1 MEFALALDK
10 MLHQKYADQ
19 DGLFDP
25 PVSTFEPTKK
35 ERNVDAINIV
45 PGEDTTYLDGRIL
58 PHYNVDELLRN
69 VTALAS
75 DFGKKTGA
83 KIRIEVVN
91 KNIAP
96 KPTDERAKIVLM
108 LREAIKKTEGKD
120 VKVGGIG
127 GGTCAAYFRKTGIPA
142 VVWSTMDEMA
152 HQPDE
157 YAKIDSMVKDAKVF
171 AYLAGQ
177 S

>member
-1 MEFALALDK
+1 V
-10 MLHQKYADQ
+10 
-19 DGLFDP
+19 LFDP

-83 KIRIEVVN
+83 KIRTEVAN

-108 LREAIKKTEGKD
+108 LKEAIKKTRGKD
-120 VKVGGIG
+120 AKVGGIG
-127 GGTCAAYFRKTGIPA
+127 GGTCAAYFRRASIPA
-142 VVWSTMDEMA
+142 VVWATMDEMA
-152 HQPDE
+152 HQPNE
-157 YAKIDSMVKDAKVF
+157 YAKIDNMVNDAKVF

>member
-1 MEFALALDK
+1 M
-10 MLHQKYADQ
+10 
-19 DGLFDP
+19 
-25 PVSTFEPTKK
+25 STFEPTKK

-45 PGEDTTYLDGRIL
+45 PGEDTTYLNSRIL

-69 VTALAS
+69 MSALAS
-75 DFGKKTGA
+75 EFGKKTGA

-157 YAKIDSMVKDAKVF
+157 YAKIDSMVNDAKVF